1 MVRKEREDS
10 EERRENGS
18 EDEDKG
24 TRETTVDFEPRPD
37 CLQAILSNQ
46 PTLEVD
52 CELAITTS
60 SDLCCSSVL

>member
-18 EDEDKG
+18 EDKDKG

-46 PTLEVD
+46 QVLEVD

-60 SDLCCSSVL
+60 SDLCCSPVL